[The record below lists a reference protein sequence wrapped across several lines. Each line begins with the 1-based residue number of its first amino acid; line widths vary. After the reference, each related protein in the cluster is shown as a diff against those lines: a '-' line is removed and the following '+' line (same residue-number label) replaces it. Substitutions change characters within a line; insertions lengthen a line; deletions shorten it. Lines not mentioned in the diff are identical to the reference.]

1 MIYRHVLM
9 PEDTKFNQRTKVL
22 PGKEKA
28 RCFWRTTLSKK
39 GRGVKKELDSPLRRL
54 IRFQTGFTAVTE
66 NAEGSLS

>member
-28 RCFWRTTLSKK
+28 RCFWKTTLSKK
-39 GRGVKKELDSPLRRL
+39 GRGVKILE
-54 IRFQTGFTAVTE
+54 
-66 NAEGSLS
+66 